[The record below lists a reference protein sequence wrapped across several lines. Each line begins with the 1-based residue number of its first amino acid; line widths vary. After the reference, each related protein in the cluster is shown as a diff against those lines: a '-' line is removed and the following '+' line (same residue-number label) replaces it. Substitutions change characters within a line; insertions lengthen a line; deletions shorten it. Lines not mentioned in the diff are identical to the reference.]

1 MRILA
6 WIGAAVVA
14 WGIVCVWYYFRQESI
29 IFQPSRLA
37 TSHEFRF
44 DRPFEEHWIEVEP
57 GVELNALLFPASAS
71 RATQRP
77 ESTDVSPAGN
87 PVVLYLHGNAGHLQD
102 WGWHAD
108 LYVEA
113 RHDFLVIDYRGY
125 GKSGGRIESEA
136 QLHAD
141 IDRVW
146 KWTTARY
153 DPADVTLVGYSL
165 GAALAARL
173 ACESEPPP
181 ARLVLLASF
190 YSARDLAR
198 RLVPYVPIG
207 LLRYPLRTDL
217 ALSECRHD
225 LPIAIFHGEGDR
237 TVPFSQGRRLA
248 ELLGSRARLIPLPD
262 ATHQDIAADPLFR
275 REMARLLNRNGE
287 SRSPAPGTRTTPG
300 ETPDG

>member
-14 WGIVCVWYYFRQESI
+14 WGIVCAWYYFRQESV

-37 TSHEFRF
+37 TGHDFRF

-57 GVELNALLFPASAS
+57 GVELNALLFPASGAS
-71 RATQRP
+71 RGAQRP
-77 ESTDVSPAGN
+77 DPADATLTGN

-113 RHDFLVIDYRGY
+113 GQDFLVIDYRGY
-125 GKSGGRIESEA
+125 GKSDGRIESEA

-146 KWTTARY
+146 AWTTARY
-153 DPADVTLVGYSL
+153 APGDVTLVGYSL

-173 ACESEPPP
+173 ACESELPP
-181 ARLVLLASF
+181 ARLVLLAPF
-190 YSARDLAR
+190 YSVRDLAR

-248 ELLGSRARLIPLPD
+248 ELLGSRARLVPLPD
-262 ATHQDIAADPLFR
+262 ATHQDIAAAPLFR
-275 REMARLLNRNGE
+275 REMVKLLNRNGA
-287 SRSPAPGTRTTPG
+287 SRAPAHDTRG
-300 ETPDG
+300 TPDG

>member
-1 MRILA
+1 MRILT

-14 WGIVCVWYYFRQESI
+14 WGIVCAWYYFRQESV

-37 TSHEFRF
+37 TGHDFRF
-44 DRPFEEHWIEVEP
+44 DRPFEEVWIEVEP
-57 GVELNALLFPASAS
+57 GVELNALLFPASPVPRS
-71 RATQRP
+71 
-77 ESTDVSPAGN
+77 ESADHAPPDN

-113 RHDFLVIDYRGY
+113 GHDFLVVDYRGY
-125 GKSGGRIESEA
+125 GKSAGRVESET

-146 KWTTARY
+146 EWTTARY
-153 DPADVTLVGYSL
+153 APGDVTLVGYSL

-173 ACESEPPP
+173 ACESEPAP
-181 ARLVLLASF
+181 ARLILLAPF
-190 YSARDLAR
+190 FSARDMAR
-198 RLVPYVPIG
+198 HLVPFVPIG
-207 LLRYPLRTDL
+207 LLRYPLRTDR
-217 ALSECRHD
+217 ALTECRPG
-225 LPIAIFHGEGDR
+225 LPITIFHGEGDR

-248 ELLGSRARLIPLPD
+248 DLLGSRARLVPLAD

-275 REMARLLNRNGE
+275 REVTRLLNPNGA
-287 SRSPAPGTRTTPG
+287 RRAPAHDTRG
-300 ETPDG
+300 TPDG

>member
-1 MRILA
+1 M
-6 WIGAAVVA
+6 A
-14 WGIVCVWYYFRQESI
+14 WGIICAWYYFRQESV

-37 TSHEFRF
+37 TGHEFRF

-57 GVELNALLFPASAS
+57 DIEINVLLFPATGA
-71 RATQRP
+71 
-77 ESTDVSPAGN
+77 DN

-113 RHDFLVIDYRGY
+113 GYDFLVIDYRGY
-125 GKSGGRIESEA
+125 GKSAGRIESET

-146 KWTTARY
+146 EWTTARY
-153 DPADVTLVGYSL
+153 APGDVTLVGYSL

-173 ACESEPPP
+173 ACEAEPAP
-181 ARLVLLASF
+181 ARLVLLAPF

-217 ALSECRHD
+217 SLTGCRSG
-225 LPIAIFHGEGDR
+225 LPITIFHGEGDR

-248 ELLGSRARLIPLPD
+248 DLLGSRARLVPLRD
-262 ATHQDIAADPLFR
+262 ATHQDVAADPLFR
-275 REMARLLNRNGE
+275 REMARLLNPNGAG
-287 SRSPAPGTRTTPG
+287 RAPAHDTRG
-300 ETPDG
+300 TPDG

>member
-1 MRILA
+1 MRILT

-14 WGIVCVWYYFRQESI
+14 WGIVCAWYYFRQESV

-37 TSHEFRF
+37 TDHDFDF

-57 GVELNALLFPASAS
+57 GVELNALLFPAS
-71 RATQRP
+71 RGDNR
-77 ESTDVSPAGN
+77 
-87 PVVLYLHGNAGHLQD
+87 VVLYLHGNAGHLQD

-113 RHDFLVIDYRGY
+113 GHDFLVVDYRGY
-125 GKSGGRIESEA
+125 GKSAGRVESET

-146 KWTTARY
+146 EWTTARY
-153 DPADVTLVGYSL
+153 APGDVTLVGYSL

-173 ACESEPPP
+173 ACESEPAP
-181 ARLVLLASF
+181 ARLILLAPF
-190 YSARDLAR
+190 YSARDMAR
-198 RLVPYVPIG
+198 HLVPFVPIG

-217 ALSECRHD
+217 ALSECRAE

-248 ELLGSRARLIPLPD
+248 ELLGPRARLVPLPD

-275 REMARLLNRNGE
+275 REMARLLNRNGA
-287 SRSPAPGTRTTPG
+287 SRAPAHDTRG
-300 ETPDG
+300 TPDG